1 MLLMLKLLA
10 TTLLLSSLL
19 QAATSSKDVENFL
32 KKSYEAN
39 PNILKLKIKVKQT
52 IVLEKV
58 KGWNAYIV
66 NINATVKGEK
76 GNRDIKQSMVWFSNG
91 DTISPDLIDM
101 KTGISFK
108 ESLSPSFEA
117 KYYKKENLIY
127 GNANAKHRVA
137 IFSDPLCPFCRNYV
151 PEAINAMKK
160 SPEKFA
166 IYYYHFPLP
175 TLHPAGVELVR
186 AAVAAELKGKKD
198 VVLKLYTVKVD
209 AKERDVKKILAAF
222 NKTMNTNITPADL
235 TSKAVNEHIKNDM
248 DIATALMV
256 SGTPTVFFDDKL
268 DKTKRKYEKAQ

>member
-19 QAATSSKDVENFL
+19 QAATSNKDVENFL

-39 PNILKLKIKVKQT
+39 PNILKLKVKVKQT

-127 GNANAKHRVA
+127 GNADAKHRVA

-160 SPEKFA
+160 SPETFA